1 MQSLA
6 RIATGT
12 ASAALLAFAGT
23 VRADVVETRELAET
37 IAVRANEPLV
47 VIVKN
52 IIGPIRVTGHDGN
65 SVEMR
70 ATETV
75 RGDLQADIARARA
88 EMQLRTESEQ
98 GRVAFRVRSIG
109 EDGEPCGNCRGHGWD
124 GYSVEYDIEVRV
136 PRNAMLEVATVNDG
150 DVTVEG
156 VNGGFD
162 LKNVNGAVRL
172 MGAGGSGTINTVNG
186 DVEATFARAPAE
198 PLSLRTVNGELDV
211 TFPSNLS
218 AELAFRTMQ
227 GDVFTDFD
235 VESLSDP
242 PEVQRDRGRFV
253 MNVNRTSAFRVGM
266 GGERHSFNT
275 LNGDIFVR
283 KAN

>member
-12 ASAALLAFAGT
+12 ASAALLAFTGT
-23 VRADVVETRELAET
+23 VCADVVETRELAET
-37 IAVRANEPLV
+37 IAVPANEPLV
-47 VIVKN
+47 VIVRN

-75 RGDLQADIARARA
+75 RGDLQADIERARA
-88 EMQLRTESEQ
+88 EMQLRTESEP
-98 GRVAFRVRSIG
+98 GRVAIRVRPIDENG
-109 EDGEPCGNCRGHGWD
+109 GRRGWD

-136 PRNAMLEVATVNDG
+136 PRNASVEVATVNDG

-156 VNGGFD
+156 VNGAFE

-172 MGAGGSGTINTVNG
+172 VGAAGSGTINTVNG
-186 DVEATFARAPAE
+186 DVEATFARVPAE
-198 PLSLRTVNGELDV
+198 PLSFRTVNGELDV
-211 TFPSNLS
+211 TFPANLS
-218 AELAFRTMQ
+218 AELSFHTMQ

-235 VESLSDP
+235 VESLSEP
-242 PEVQRDRGRFV
+242 PEVRRDRGRYV
-253 MNVNRTSAFRVGM
+253 MHTNRVTAFRVGT